1 MENSRVL
8 TLKKSSDF
16 LYLSKQGNKL
26 KLATWLTLQ
35 YTEGEPDKLF
45 VGVTASG
52 KVGSA
57 VIRNK
62 LKRWVKLSVRSVL
75 FKEEFYGK
83 KVVFV
88 FRPKDK
94 EFYKKLKYQDFLSQ
108 FKNAKIS

>member
-1 MENSRVL
+1 VENRRVL

-16 LYLSKQGNKL
+16 LYLSKQGIKL
-26 KLATWLTLQ
+26 RLAAWLTLQ
-35 YTEGEPDKLF
+35 YTEGDPDKLL
-45 VGVTASG
+45 VGVTASR

-62 LKRWVKLSVRSVL
+62 LKRWVKLSVRSAQ

-94 EFYKKLKYQDFLSQ
+94 EFYKKLKYQDF
-108 FKNAKIS
+108 FNKFETAKVS